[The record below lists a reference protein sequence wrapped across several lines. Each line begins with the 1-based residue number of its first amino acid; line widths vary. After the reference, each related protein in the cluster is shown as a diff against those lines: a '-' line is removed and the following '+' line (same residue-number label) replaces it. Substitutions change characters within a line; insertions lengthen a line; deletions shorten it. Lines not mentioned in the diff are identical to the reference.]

1 MTVGERTALS
11 TAKLTLILGGVRSGK
26 SALAEQ
32 QAAARNQPVL
42 YLATGQ
48 AGDGEMAERIRH
60 HRARRPASWPTIE
73 EPLRPAAALSTAL
86 STAAGPPPVVLLDA
100 LDVWIAN
107 IILEQESA
115 DFAAVESLVLAE
127 LARLLAVCRQQT
139 AAAILVSSEVG
150 LSPVP
155 PNDLGRRFQD
165 LSGAVNQQ
173 AAAAADAVYLAVA
186 GLPVQIKPP
195 NYVANPPPGV

>member
-1 MTVGERTALS
+1 MPPWNV
-11 TAKLTLILGGVRSGK
+11 AKITLILGGVRSGK
-26 SALAEQ
+26 SAWAEQ
-32 QAAARNQPVL
+32 QAAALNHPVL

-48 AGDGEMAERIRH
+48 AGDGEMAERIRRH
-60 HRARRPASWPTIE
+60 QDRRPASWQTIE
-73 EPLRPAAALSTAL
+73 EPLRPAAALSAAL
-86 STAAGPPPVVLLDA
+86 AVAGRPPVVLLDA

-155 PNDLGRRFQD
+155 PNALGRRFQD
-165 LSGAVNQQ
+165 LAGAVNQQ

-186 GLPVQIKPP
+186 GLPLQLKPP

>member
-1 MTVGERTALS
+1 MNA
-11 TAKLTLILGGVRSGK
+11 AKLTLILGGVRSGK
-26 SALAEQ
+26 SAWAEQ
-32 QAAARNQPVL
+32 QAADLNRPVL

-48 AGDGEMAERIRH
+48 AGDGEMAERIRRH
-60 HRARRPASWPTIE
+60 KDRRPASWQTIE
-73 EPLRPAAALSTAL
+73 EPLRPAAALSAAL
-86 STAAGPPPVVLLDA
+86 ATTAANPPPVVLLDA

-155 PNDLGRRFQD
+155 PNALGRRFQD

-173 AAAAADAVYLAVA
+173 AAAAADAVYLVVA
-186 GLPVQIKPP
+186 GLPVPIKPP

>member
-1 MTVGERTALS
+1 MS
-11 TAKLTLILGGVRSGK
+11 KAKITLILGGVRSGK
-26 SALAEQ
+26 SAWAEQ
-32 QAAARNQPVL
+32 QAAALNLPVL

-48 AGDGEMAERIRH
+48 AGDSEMAERIRR
-60 HRARRPASWPTIE
+60 HRDRRPAHWSTIE
-73 EPLRPAAALSTAL
+73 EPLRPAAALAAALATTTAR
-86 STAAGPPPVVLLDA
+86 PPVVLLDA

-127 LARLLAVCRQQT
+127 LARLLVVCRQQT

-155 PNDLGRRFQD
+155 PNALGRRFQD

-173 AAAAADAVYLAVA
+173 AAAAADAVYLVVA
-186 GLPVQIKPP
+186 GLPVQVKPP
-195 NYVANPPPGV
+195 AISYT

>member
-1 MTVGERTALS
+1 MNA
-11 TAKLTLILGGVRSGK
+11 AKLTLILGGVRSGK
-26 SALAEQ
+26 SAWAEQ
-32 QAAARNQPVL
+32 QAAARNHPVL

-48 AGDGEMAERIRH
+48 AGDGEMAERIRRH
-60 HRARRPASWPTIE
+60 KDRRPASWQTIE
-73 EPLRPAAALSTAL
+73 EPLRPAAALSAAL
-86 STAAGPPPVVLLDA
+86 SAAARPPVVLLDA

-107 IILEQESA
+107 IILDQESA
-115 DFAAVESLVLAE
+115 DFAAVEALVLAE

-155 PNDLGRRFQD
+155 PNTLGRRFQD

-173 AAAAADAVYLAVA
+173 AAAAADAVYLVVA
-186 GLPVQIKPP
+186 GLPVQVKPP

>member
-1 MTVGERTALS
+1 MS
-11 TAKLTLILGGVRSGK
+11 KAKITLILGGVRSGK
-26 SALAEQ
+26 SAWAEQ
-32 QAAARNQPVL
+32 QAAALNLPVL

-48 AGDGEMAERIRH
+48 AGDGEMAERIRRH
-60 HRARRPASWPTIE
+60 QARRPASWQTIE
-73 EPLRPAAALSTAL
+73 EPLRPAAALSAAL

-115 DFAAVESLVLAE
+115 DFAAVESFILAE
-127 LARLLAVCRQQT
+127 LARLLAVCRRQT

-155 PNDLGRRFQD
+155 PNALARRFQD

-186 GLPVQIKPP
+186 GLPLQVKPP
-195 NYVANPPPGV
+195 AISYT

>member
-1 MTVGERTALS
+1 MPPWNA
-11 TAKLTLILGGVRSGK
+11 AKLTLILGGVRSGK
-26 SALAEQ
+26 SAWAEQ

-48 AGDGEMAERIRH
+48 AGDGEMAERIRRH
-60 HRARRPASWPTIE
+60 KDRRPADWQTIE
-73 EPLRPAAALSTAL
+73 EPLRPAVALSAAL

-115 DFAAVESLVLAE
+115 DFAAVEALVLAE

-155 PNDLGRRFQD
+155 PNALGRRFQD

-173 AAAAADAVYLAVA
+173 AAAAADSVYLVMA
-186 GLPVQIKPP
+186 GLPVPIKPAG
-195 NYVANPPPGV
+195 YVANPPPGV

>member
-11 TAKLTLILGGVRSGK
+11 TAKITLILGGVRSGK

-48 AGDGEMAERIRH
+48 AGDGEMAERIRRH
-60 HRARRPASWPTIE
+60 QGRRPASWSTIE
-73 EPLRPAAALSTAL
+73 EPLRPAAALSAAL
-86 STAAGPPPVVLLDA
+86 SAAANRPPVVLLDA

-115 DFAAVESLVLAE
+115 DFAAVEALVLAE

-155 PNDLGRRFQD
+155 PNTLGRRFQD

-186 GLPVQIKPP
+186 GLPVQVKPQGM
-195 NYVANPPPGV
+195 ASA

>member
-1 MTVGERTALS
+1 MNA
-11 TAKLTLILGGVRSGK
+11 AKLTLILGGVRSGK
-26 SALAEQ
+26 SAWAEQ
-32 QAAARNQPVL
+32 QAAARNQLVL

-48 AGDGEMAERIRH
+48 AGDAEMAERIRRH
-60 HRARRPASWPTIE
+60 QDRRPASWQTIE
-73 EPLRPAAALSTAL
+73 EPLRPAAALSAAL
-86 STAAGPPPVVLLDA
+86 SNTAGPPPVVLLDA

-155 PNDLGRRFQD
+155 PNALGRRFQD

-173 AAAAADAVYLAVA
+173 AAAAADAVYLVVA
-186 GLPVQIKPP
+186 GLPVQVKPP
-195 NYVANPPPGV
+195 AIS

>member
-1 MTVGERTALS
+1 MNA
-11 TAKLTLILGGVRSGK
+11 AKLTLILGGVRSGK
-26 SALAEQ
+26 SAWAEQ
-32 QAAARNQPVL
+32 QAAARSQPVL

-48 AGDGEMAERIRH
+48 AGDGEMAERIRR
-60 HRARRPASWPTIE
+60 HRARRPDYWQTIE
-73 EPLRPAAALSTAL
+73 EPLRPAAALSAAL
-86 STAAGPPPVVLLDA
+86 ATTAANPPPVVLLDA

-127 LARLLAVCRQQT
+127 LARLLAVCRRQT

-155 PNDLGRRFQD
+155 PNALGRRFQD
-165 LSGAVNQQ
+165 LAGAVNQQ
-173 AAAAADAVYLAVA
+173 AAAAADSVYLVVA
-186 GLPVQIKPP
+186 GLPVQIKPQGM
-195 NYVANPPPGV
+195 ASA

>member
-1 MTVGERTALS
+1 MVGMMAGERPPLRA
-11 TAKLTLILGGVRSGK
+11 AKLTLILGGVRSGK

-32 QAAARNQPVL
+32 QAAARSQPVL

-48 AGDGEMAERIRH
+48 AGDGEMAERIRRH
-60 HRARRPASWPTIE
+60 QARRPAHWSTIE

-86 STAAGPPPVVLLDA
+86 SAAADRPPVVLLDA

-115 DFAAVESLVLAE
+115 DFAAVESLVLSE
-127 LARLLAVCRQQT
+127 LTRLLAVCRQQT
-139 AAAILVSSEVG
+139 AGAILVSSEVG

-155 PNDLGRRFQD
+155 ANALGRRFQD

-186 GLPVQIKPP
+186 GLPVLVKPP
-195 NYVANPPPGV
+195 AISYT

>member
-1 MTVGERTALS
+1 MNA
-11 TAKLTLILGGVRSGK
+11 AKLTLILGGVRSGK

-32 QAAARNQPVL
+32 QAAALNQPVL

-48 AGDGEMAERIRH
+48 AGDAEMAERIRRH
-60 HRARRPASWPTIE
+60 QDRRPASWQTIE
-73 EPLRPAAALSTAL
+73 EPLRPAAALSAAL
-86 STAAGPPPVVLLDA
+86 SNAAGRLPVVLLDA

-115 DFAAVESLVLAE
+115 DFAAVESLVLAD

-139 AAAILVSSEVG
+139 AATILVSSEVG

-155 PNDLGRRFQD
+155 PNALGRRFQD

-173 AAAAADAVYLAVA
+173 AAAAADAVYLVVA
-186 GLPVQIKPP
+186 GLPVQIKPQGM
-195 NYVANPPPGV
+195 ASA

>member
-1 MTVGERTALS
+1 MNA
-11 TAKLTLILGGVRSGK
+11 AKLTLILGGVRSGK
-26 SALAEQ
+26 SAWAEQ
-32 QAAARNQPVL
+32 QAADLNRPVL

-48 AGDGEMAERIRH
+48 AGDGEMAERIRR
-60 HRARRPASWPTIE
+60 HRDRRPASWQTIE
-73 EPLRPAAALSTAL
+73 EPLRPAAALTAAL
-86 STAAGPPPVVLLDA
+86 STAANPPPVVLLDA

-107 IILEQESA
+107 IVLEQESA
-115 DFAAVESLVLAE
+115 DFAAVESLILAE

-155 PNDLGRRFQD
+155 PNALGRRFQD

-173 AAAAADAVYLAVA
+173 AAAAADAVYLVMA
-186 GLPVQIKPP
+186 GLPVQVKPQGMASP
-195 NYVANPPPGV
+195 

>member
-1 MTVGERTALS
+1 MS
-11 TAKLTLILGGVRSGK
+11 PAKITLILGGVRSGK
-26 SALAEQ
+26 SAWAEQ

-48 AGDGEMAERIRH
+48 AGDGEMAERIRRH
-60 HRARRPASWPTIE
+60 QARRPASWQTIE
-73 EPLRPAAALSTAL
+73 EPLRPAAALSAAL

-107 IILEQESA
+107 IILDQESA

-127 LARLLAVCRQQT
+127 LARLLVVCRQQT

-155 PNDLGRRFQD
+155 PNALGRRFQD

-186 GLPVQIKPP
+186 GLPLQLKPP
-195 NYVANPPPGV
+195 SYVANPPPGV

>member
-1 MTVGERTALS
+1 MS
-11 TAKLTLILGGVRSGK
+11 TAKITLILGGVRSGK
-26 SALAEQ
+26 SAWAEQ

-48 AGDGEMAERIRH
+48 AGDGEMAERIRRH
-60 HRARRPASWPTIE
+60 QDRRPTSWQSIE
-73 EPLRPAAALSTAL
+73 EPLRPAAALSAAL

-115 DFAAVESLVLAE
+115 DFAAVEALVLAE

-155 PNDLGRRFQD
+155 PNALGRRFQD
-165 LSGAVNQQ
+165 LAGVVNQQ
-173 AAAAADAVYLAVA
+173 TAAAADAVYLVVA
-186 GLPVQIKPP
+186 GLPVQIKSQGM
-195 NYVANPPPGV
+195 ASA

>member
-1 MTVGERTALS
+1 MS
-11 TAKLTLILGGVRSGK
+11 TAKITLILGGVRSGK
-26 SALAEQ
+26 SAWAEQ

-48 AGDGEMAERIRH
+48 AGDGEMAERIRRH
-60 HRARRPASWPTIE
+60 QDRRPTSWQSIE
-73 EPLRPAAALSTAL
+73 EPLRPAAALSAAL

-115 DFAAVESLVLAE
+115 DFAAVEALVLAE

-155 PNDLGRRFQD
+155 PNALGRRFQD

-173 AAAAADAVYLAVA
+173 AAAAADAVYLVVA
-186 GLPVQIKPP
+186 GLPVQIKPSS
-195 NYVANPPPGV
+195 YVANPPSGV

>member
-1 MTVGERTALS
+1 MNA
-11 TAKLTLILGGVRSGK
+11 AKLTLILGGVRSGK
-26 SALAEQ
+26 SAWAEQ

-48 AGDGEMAERIRH
+48 AGDGEMAERIRRH
-60 HRARRPASWPTIE
+60 QDRRPASWQTIE
-73 EPLRPAAALSTAL
+73 EPLRPAAALSAAL
-86 STAAGPPPVVLLDA
+86 ATGGPPPVVLLDA
-100 LDVWIAN
+100 LDVWLAN

-115 DFAAVESLVLAE
+115 DFAAVESFILAE

-139 AAAILVSSEVG
+139 AAALLVSGEVG

-155 PNDLGRRFQD
+155 PNALGRRFQD

-186 GLPVQIKPP
+186 GLPVQIKPQGM
-195 NYVANPPPGV
+195 ASA

>member
-1 MTVGERTALS
+1 MS
-11 TAKLTLILGGVRSGK
+11 PAKITLILGGVRSGK
-26 SALAEQ
+26 SAWAEQ
-32 QAAARNQPVL
+32 QAAARNHPVL

-48 AGDGEMAERIRH
+48 AGDGEMAERIRRH
-60 HRARRPASWPTIE
+60 QDRRPADWQTIE
-73 EPLRPAAALSTAL
+73 EPLRPAAALSAAL
-86 STAAGPPPVVLLDA
+86 ATTAARPPVVLLDA

-139 AAAILVSSEVG
+139 TAAILVSSEVG

-155 PNDLGRRFQD
+155 PNALGRRFQD

-173 AAAAADAVYLAVA
+173 AAAAADAVYLVVA

-195 NYVANPPPGV
+195 GYVANPPPGV

>member
-1 MTVGERTALS
+1 MNAT
-11 TAKLTLILGGVRSGK
+11 KLTLILGGVRSGK
-26 SALAEQ
+26 STWAEQ
-32 QAAARNQPVL
+32 QAAALNHPVL

-48 AGDGEMAERIRH
+48 AGDGEMAERIRRH
-60 HRARRPASWPTIE
+60 KDRRPADWQTIE
-73 EPLRPAAALSTAL
+73 EPLRPAAALSAAL
-86 STAAGPPPVVLLDA
+86 SAANPPPVILLDA

-127 LARLLAVCRQQT
+127 LARLLAVCRRQT

-155 PNDLGRRFQD
+155 PNALARRFQD

-173 AAAAADAVYLAVA
+173 AAAAADSVYLAVA
-186 GLPVQIKPP
+186 GLPVQIKAPS
-195 NYVANPPPGV
+195 YVANPPPGV

>member
-1 MTVGERTALS
+1 MNA
-11 TAKLTLILGGVRSGK
+11 AKITLILGGVRSGK
-26 SALAEQ
+26 SAWAEQ
-32 QAAARNQPVL
+32 QAASRNLPVL

-48 AGDGEMAERIRH
+48 AGDAEMAERIRRH
-60 HRARRPASWPTIE
+60 KDRRPASWQTIE
-73 EPLRPAAALSTAL
+73 EPLRPAAALSAAL

-100 LDVWIAN
+100 LDVWLAN

-155 PNDLGRRFQD
+155 PNALGRRFQD
-165 LSGAVNQQ
+165 LSGTVNQQ
-173 AAAAADAVYLAVA
+173 AAAAADAVYLVVA
-186 GLPVQIKPP
+186 GLPVQIKPAG
-195 NYVANPPPGV
+195 YVANPPPGV

>member
-1 MTVGERTALS
+1 MNA
-11 TAKLTLILGGVRSGK
+11 AKLTLILGGVRSGK

-48 AGDGEMAERIRH
+48 AGDEEMAERIRR
-60 HRARRPASWPTIE
+60 HRDRRPASWQTIE
-73 EPLRPAAALSTAL
+73 EPLHPAAALAAAL
-86 STAAGPPPVVLLDA
+86 SNAVARPPVVLLDA

-115 DFAAVESLVLAE
+115 DFAAVESLILAE

-155 PNDLGRRFQD
+155 PNALGRRFQD

-186 GLPVQIKPP
+186 GLPVQIKPQGMASP
-195 NYVANPPPGV
+195 

>member
-1 MTVGERTALS
+1 MNA
-11 TAKLTLILGGVRSGK
+11 AKITLILGGVRSGK
-26 SALAEQ
+26 SAWAEQ

-48 AGDGEMAERIRH
+48 AGDGEMAERIRRH
-60 HRARRPASWPTIE
+60 QARRPAHWSTIE
-73 EPLRPAAALSTAL
+73 EPLRPAAALSAAL
-86 STAAGPPPVVLLDA
+86 ATTAANPPPVVLLDA

-115 DFAAVESLVLAE
+115 DFAAVEALVLAE

-139 AAAILVSSEVG
+139 ASAILVSSEVG

-155 PNDLGRRFQD
+155 PNALGRRFQD

-173 AAAAADAVYLAVA
+173 TAAAADAVYLVVA
-186 GLPVQIKPP
+186 GLPVQVKPQGMASP
-195 NYVANPPPGV
+195 

>member
-1 MTVGERTALS
+1 MS
-11 TAKLTLILGGVRSGK
+11 PAKLTLILGGVRSGK
-26 SALAEQ
+26 SAWAEQ
-32 QAAARNQPVL
+32 QAAALNQPVL

-48 AGDGEMAERIRH
+48 AGDAEMAERIRRH
-60 HRARRPASWPTIE
+60 KDRRPASWQTIE
-73 EPLRPAAALSTAL
+73 EPLRPAAALSAALATTTAR
-86 STAAGPPPVVLLDA
+86 PPVVLLDA
-100 LDVWIAN
+100 LDVWLAN

-115 DFAAVESLVLAE
+115 DFAAVESLALAE
-127 LARLLAVCRQQT
+127 LARLLAVCRRHT

-155 PNDLGRRFQD
+155 PNALGRRFQD

-186 GLPVQIKPP
+186 GLPVQLKPQGM
-195 NYVANPPPGV
+195 ASA